1 MCPSW
6 FATCR
11 WTPGEKVSRAS
22 AARCARHCRRWRC
35 FWLPPP
41 LVAAA
46 APCRLLT
53 PCLGHSLASRSAE
66 EVRAK
71 FERYGPI
78 RDIYLPKDF
87 CELR

>member
-1 MCPSW
+1 MHAAGAPMGLLLPA
-6 FATCR
+6 AT
-11 WTPGEKVSRAS
+11 
-22 AARCARHCRRWRC
+22 ARRRRLPTHSSSPARLHH
-35 FWLPPP
+35 
-41 LVAAA
+41 
-46 APCRLLT
+46 PC
-53 PCLGHSLASRSAE
+53 SAE